1 MFPGRVERIVERI
14 ILPAPAIY
22 REASAEE
29 SGNIRLFRNV
39 NKPRP
44 DDAGRCLL
52 HGRLQLSKIVQK
64 WHVAEIDA
72 CVTLPLN
79 SVYTWLLAESSS
91 EAIDSVSNH

>member
-44 DDAGRCLL
+44 DDAG
-52 HGRLQLSKIVQK
+52 
-64 WHVAEIDA
+64 
-72 CVTLPLN
+72 
-79 SVYTWLLAESSS
+79 
-91 EAIDSVSNH
+91 